1 MNRLDVERVRRD
13 FPALARDIRGK
24 PPIFLDNACTTLRP
38 RPVIEAMARYQES
51 GAACHGRAYH
61 RFGREATEA
70 LHGAREAVRRFLG
83 AASADE
89 VVFVRNT
96 TEAINLVARCLPLAP
111 GARVLTTGMEHN
123 SNLLPWQRLARAGAI
138 RHEVLRVDPGVGL
151 DLDALRAA
159 LKDGA
164 ALVSLFHVSNLCG
177 IENPIPE
184 VCREAHA
191 RGALV
196 LVDGAQAVATR
207 PTNVR
212 ELGADLYAF
221 SLHKMFGPTGIGVLW
236 ARREVLAR
244 MRPFLLGGD
253 TVRDA
258 TYEECVLE
266 EPPARFEAGVA
277 HVEGAVGA
285 RAAIEYLEAVGLD
298 AVREHVTH
306 LNRLATEAIADL
318 PRIRLIGG
326 EDASR
331 RGAVLN
337 LVVEGLDARALAR
350 VLDETDNIMVRAGR
364 HCVHA
369 WYRAEGVPDSIRAS
383 FALYNTES
391 EVMVLVR
398 ALRRVLDMVA

>member
-1 MNRLDVERVRRD
+1 MTRLDVERVRGD
-13 FPALARDIRGK
+13 FPALAREVRGR

-70 LHGAREAVRRFLG
+70 LENAREAVRRFLG
-83 AASADE
+83 ADRADE

-96 TEAINLVARCLPLAP
+96 TEALNLVAHCLPLAP
-111 GARVLTTGMEHN
+111 GARVVTTGMEHN

-138 RHEVLRVDPGVGL
+138 RHEVLRVDPAVGL
-151 DLDALRAA
+151 DLDALRDR
-159 LKDGA
+159 LKEGA

-177 IENPIPE
+177 IENPISE
-184 VCREAHA
+184 VCREAHTH
-191 RGALV
+191 GALV

-207 PTNVR
+207 PVNVR

-236 ARREVLAR
+236 ARREVLMR

-258 TYEECVLE
+258 TYRDCVLE
-266 EPPARFEAGVA
+266 DPPARFEAGVSN
-277 HVEGAVGA
+277 VEGAVGA
-285 RAAIEYLEAVGLD
+285 RAAVEYLEGVGLA
-298 AVREHVTH
+298 AVHEHVAH
-306 LNRLATEAIADL
+306 LNRVATEAIAGL

-326 EDASR
+326 EDPAR

-337 LVVEGLDARALAR
+337 VVVEGLDARGLAR
-350 VLDETDNIMVRAGR
+350 VLDETGNIMVRAGR

-369 WYRAEGVPDSIRAS
+369 WYHAEGVPDSIRVS
-383 FALYNTES
+383 FALYNTAA
-391 EVMVLVR
+391 EVQALAQ

>member
-1 MNRLDVERVRRD
+1 MMRLEVARVRGD
-13 FPALARDIRGK
+13 FPALAREVRGR

-38 RPVIEAMARYQES
+38 RPVIEAVARFQES

-70 LHGAREAVRRFLG
+70 LHNAREAVRRFLG
-83 AASADE
+83 ADRVDE

-96 TEAINLVARCLPLAP
+96 TEALNLVARCLPLAR
-111 GARVLTTGMEHN
+111 GARVVTTGMEHN
-123 SNLLPWQRLARAGAI
+123 SNLLPWQTLARAGAI
-138 RHEVLRVDPGVGL
+138 RHEVLRVDPATGL
-151 DLDALRAA
+151 DLDALRDR
-159 LKDGA
+159 LKEGA
-164 ALVSLFHVSNLCG
+164 GLVSLFHVSNLCG

-207 PTNVR
+207 PVDVR
-212 ELGADLYAF
+212 DLGADLYAF

-236 ARREVLAR
+236 ARREVLER

-258 TYEECVLE
+258 TYTGCVLE
-266 EPPARFEAGVA
+266 DAPARFEAGVA
-277 HVEGAVGA
+277 NVEGAVGA
-285 RAAIEYLEAVGLD
+285 RAAIEYLEGVGLD
-298 AVREHVTH
+298 AVREHVAH
-306 LNRLATEAIADL
+306 LNRLATEAVAGL
-318 PRIRLIGG
+318 PRVRLIGP
-326 EDASR
+326 EDPAR

-337 LVVEGLDARALAR
+337 LLVEGLDARGLAR

-369 WYRAEGVPDSIRAS
+369 WYHAEGVPDSIRVS

-391 EVMVLVR
+391 EVQALAR

>member
-1 MNRLDVERVRRD
+1 MTRLDVERVRGD
-13 FPALARDIRGK
+13 FPALAREVRGR

-38 RPVIEAMARYQES
+38 RPVIEAVARHQES

-70 LHGAREAVRRFLG
+70 LENAREAVRRFLR
-83 AASADE
+83 ADRADE

-96 TEAINLVARCLPLAP
+96 TEALNLAARCLPLAP
-111 GARVLTTGMEHN
+111 GARVVTTGMEHN

-138 RHEVLRVDPGVGL
+138 RHEVLRVDPATGL
-151 DLDALRAA
+151 DLDALRDR
-159 LKDGA
+159 LKEGA
-164 ALVSLFHVSNLCG
+164 GLVSLFHVSNLCG

-207 PTNVR
+207 PVDVR
-212 ELGADLYAF
+212 ALGADLYAF

-236 ARREVLAR
+236 ARREVLER

-258 TYEECVLE
+258 TYTECVLE
-266 EPPARFEAGVA
+266 DAPARFEAGVA
-277 HVEGAVGA
+277 NVEGAVGA
-285 RAAIEYLEAVGLD
+285 RAAIEYVEGVGLD
-298 AVREHVTH
+298 AVREHVAR
-306 LNRLATEAIADL
+306 LNRLATEAFAGL
-318 PRIRLIGG
+318 PRVRLIGP
-326 EDASR
+326 EDPAR

-337 LVVEGLDARALAR
+337 VLVEGLEARGLAR

-369 WYRAEGVPDSIRAS
+369 WYHAEGVSDSIRVS
-383 FALYNTES
+383 FALYNTDS
-391 EVMVLVR
+391 EVQALAR

>member
-1 MNRLDVERVRRD
+1 MTRLDVDRVRAD
-13 FPALARDIRGK
+13 FPALARDIRGR

-38 RPVIEAMARYQES
+38 RPVVEAMTHHQES

-70 LHGAREAVRRFLG
+70 MESAREAIRRFLG
-83 AASADE
+83 ADRADE

-96 TEAINLVARCLPLAP
+96 TEAINLVARSWPLPV
-111 GARVLTTGMEHN
+111 GARVVTTGMEHN
-123 SNLLPWQRLARAGAI
+123 SNLLPWQRLARSGAI
-138 RHEVLRVDPGVGL
+138 RHEVLRVDPATGL
-151 DLDALRAA
+151 DLVALRDR
-159 LKDGA
+159 LEDGA

-207 PTNVR
+207 PVNVR
-212 ELGADLYAF
+212 ALGADLYAF
-221 SLHKMFGPTGIGVLW
+221 SLHKMYGPSGIGVLW
-236 ARREVLAR
+236 ARREVLER

-258 TYEECVLE
+258 TYTECVLQDA
-266 EPPARFEAGVA
+266 PARFEAGVA
-277 HVEGAVGA
+277 NVDGAVGA
-285 RAAIEYLEAVGLD
+285 RAAVEYLEGVGLE
-298 AVREHVTH
+298 AVREHVTR
-306 LNRLATEAIADL
+306 LNRLATEALVGL
-318 PRIRLIGG
+318 PRIRLIGPL
-326 EDASR
+326 EASR

-337 LVVEGLDARALAR
+337 VVVEGLDARALAR
-350 VLDETDNIMVRAGR
+350 ALDETDNIMVRAGR

-369 WYRAEGVPDSIRAS
+369 WYHAEGVPESLRIS

-391 EVMVLVR
+391 EVEALVR
-398 ALRRVLDMVA
+398 ALRRVVDMVT

>member
-1 MNRLDVERVRRD
+1 MTGLDVERVRRD
-13 FPALARDIRGK
+13 FPALAREIRGR
-24 PPIFLDNACTTLRP
+24 PAIFLDNACTTLRP
-38 RPVIEAMARYQES
+38 RAVIEAVTRYQET
-51 GAACHGRAYH
+51 GAACHGRSYH
-61 RFGREATEA
+61 RFGREATDA
-70 LHGAREAVRRFLG
+70 LEQAREAVRRFLG
-83 AASADE
+83 AASAEE

-96 TEAINLVARCLPLAP
+96 TEALNLVARCLPLP
-111 GARVLTTGMEHN
+111 RGARVVTTGLEHN
-123 SNLLPWQRLARAGAI
+123 SNLLPWQALARDGSI
-138 RHEVLRVDPGVGL
+138 RHEVLRMDPAAGL

-164 ALVSLFHVSNLCG
+164 GLVSLFHVSNLCG

-207 PTNVR
+207 PVNVR
-212 ELGADLYAF
+212 EIGADLYAF

-236 ARREVLAR
+236 ARREVLGR

-258 TYEECVLE
+258 TYAGCVLE
-266 EPPARFEAGVA
+266 DPPSRFEAGVA
-277 HVEGAVGA
+277 NVEGAVGA
-285 RAAIEYLEAVGLD
+285 RAAVEYLESVGLE
-298 AVREHVTH
+298 AIHQHVET
-306 LNRLATEAIADL
+306 LNRMATEAISAL
-318 PRIRLIGG
+318 PRIRLIGPA
-326 EDASR
+326 DAAR

-337 LVVEGLDARALAR
+337 FHVEGLEARGLAR
-350 VLDETDNIMVRAGR
+350 VLDETDNVMVRAGR

-369 WYRAEGVPDSIRAS
+369 WYHAEGVPDSIRVS

-391 EVMVLVR
+391 EVRTLAR